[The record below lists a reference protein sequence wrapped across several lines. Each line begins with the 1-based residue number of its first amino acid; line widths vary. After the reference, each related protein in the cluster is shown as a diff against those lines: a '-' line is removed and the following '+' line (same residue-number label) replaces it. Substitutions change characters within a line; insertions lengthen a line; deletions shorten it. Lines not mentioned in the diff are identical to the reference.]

1 LISWINPP
9 IQSAGVGLADQVLA
23 ENVAKLGIQ
32 NLVECK
38 KRLSLERK
46 QTRKLVTA
54 TRQSIAQ
61 TDSNIEKLSNAKDL
75 PDKLA
80 IARTIVTPKNIKR
93 KMPIHAGLARAV
105 EMALVSQR
113 ENSVEIL
120 QKHENR
126 VAALEHE
133 LKLTIARLER
143 VMSGIEAPPA
153 PDEELGG
160 GLFTLG
166 GVESDSQ
173 RDYNDAVAKF
183 AKQTAFMERVWKR
196 IFDLTP
202 DDAKQ
207 VLQCAIDRAK
217 WNHDED
223 QNSDDVDCVVRNSRW
238 PPGRA
243 VVRLVRDVRRKALT
257 AKEIVDRFKQIEAIT
272 AEFCGV
278 QLPNSCLT
286 KVCERAV
293 FPLIAKAGMSVVLT
307 VENMKTIAAFER
319 GCELVRRIGAA
330 VLVDKGKELSAKDAE
345 LWRGLMSHCQ
355 LDAATATASDCVLP
369 RAVTALQRLSTNS
382 VVPGDMLRIIHSAIE
397 EITRTPVTSAICADI
412 LLSLAMHVV
421 AHANMPALRLHL
433 AFIEAF
439 AQADEG
445 GELMYSFVN
454 LSNAA
459 NIIAMMGKEVPACPQ
474 KKQEK
479 TAVKVDQD
487 DNDAVDD
494 DDNDD
499 KDDDCARSRKRRFR
513 RHHKH

>member
-1 LISWINPP
+1 LIDFDKFTFHPP
-9 IQSAGVGLADQVLA
+9 IQQSAGIGLADLVLA
-23 ENVAKLGIQ
+23 ANVAKLGTQ
-32 NLVECK
+32 NLKECK
-38 KRLSLERK
+38 KRLAVERK

-54 TRQSIAQ
+54 TRLSIAE
-61 TDSNIEKLSNAKDL
+61 TDANLEKLANAKDL

-93 KMPIHAGLARAV
+93 KMPIHAGVTRAV
-105 EMALVSQR
+105 EEALVLQR
-113 ENSVEIL
+113 QNSIDIL

-133 LKLTIARLER
+133 LKLTTARLER

-160 GLFTLG
+160 GLFTMG
-166 GVESDSQ
+166 GVESDAQ
-173 RDYNDAVAKF
+173 RNYNDAIAKF
-183 AKQTAFMERVWKR
+183 AKQTAHMERVWKR
-196 IFDLTP
+196 VFDLTQ

-207 VLQCAIDRAK
+207 VLHCAIDRAK
-217 WNHDED
+217 WSADEN

-243 VVRLVRDVRRKALT
+243 VVRLVRDVRRNALT
-257 AKEIVDRFKQIEAIT
+257 AKAIVDRFKQIEAIT

-293 FPLIAKAGMSVVLT
+293 FPLIAKAGMGVVLT
-307 VENMKTIAAFER
+307 AENTKSVAAFER
-319 GCELVRRIGAA
+319 GCELVRLSGAG

-355 LDAATATASDCVLP
+355 LDAATATAGDCVLP
-369 RAVTALQRLSTNS
+369 SAVAALQRLSTHS
-382 VVPGDMLRIIHSAIE
+382 VVPGEMLRIIHSAIE
-397 EITRTPVTSAICADI
+397 EITRTPVTNAICADI
-412 LLSLAMHVV
+412 LLSLAIHVV

-433 AFIEAF
+433 AYVEAF
-439 AQADEG
+439 AQADDG
-445 GELMYSFVN
+445 GELMFSFVN
-454 LSNAA
+454 LSSAA

-479 TAVKVDQD
+479 KAVEVVLLQTEKLCTRATMSSEDS
-487 DNDAVDD
+487 AV
-494 DDNDD
+494 
-499 KDDDCARSRKRRFR
+499 SE
-513 RHHKH
+513 